1 MTHKNTRAVLP
12 LALLSLSVALP
23 GCFGGEADEP
33 EAKKGAKLG
42 AKSGKAAGKA
52 KTNAEAP
59 KPVKDCLPGGAK
71 DTLVMAQAWFY
82 KVGGRPKPGPARLIF
97 WQEGEGGWTPKK
109 LEDEDSNVFHKVVY
123 KDGGL
128 ITIGAEGA
136 KLKRWTR
143 DDEGCF
149 KGELLWENSWG
160 GKFNRL
166 RDIEFGDVDGDGAEE
181 WIIATH
187 DAGVIAVYNPPAQP
201 GGEPEVI
208 ELDKKA
214 DTFVHEIEV
223 GDINGDGKA
232 EFFATPSDRNKA
244 GASQAGEI
252 VMYRYDGSS
261 YKRIVVDGGEH
272 THAKEILATDLDGD
286 NKSEFFSVL
295 EAELEGGKIKEPV
308 KIRLYTEKDD
318 GTFDHQDV
326 VTIDDKQTRFL
337 VAGDFDGDGRKEMV
351 AAAYKTGLYFIDSE
365 VSKKG
370 EVTWSIANFD
380 TVSSGF
386 EHASAAHD
394 MDGDGKPEL
403 YVAADDQQE
412 LKRYTWDAE
421 SKSFKKELIGR
432 YDDSTFTW
440 FVLGGKF

>member
-1 MTHKNTRAVLP
+1 MNHPSTR
-12 LALLSLSVALP
+12 LALLGLTLGLGA
-23 GCFGGEADEP
+23 CFGGEEEP
-33 EAKKGAKLG
+33 AAKKDAKLG
-42 AKSGKAAGKA
+42 AKAEGKDAGAKPAAA
-52 KTNAEAP
+52 SP
-59 KPVKDCLPGGAK
+59 DPVQDCLPGEPQ

-82 KVGGRPKPGPARLIF
+82 KEGGRPKPGPARLIF
-97 WQEGEGGWTPKK
+97 WQEGDAGWTPHK
-109 LEDEDSNVFHKVVY
+109 LEDADSNVFHKVVF

-128 ITIGAEGA
+128 VTIGAEGA

-143 DDEGCF
+143 DDKGCF
-149 KGELLWENSWG
+149 QGELLWENSWG

-187 DAGVIAVYNPPAQP
+187 DAGVIAVYNPPAEA

-223 GDINGDGKA
+223 GDINGDGKV

-252 VMYRYDGSS
+252 VMYRYDGST
-261 YKRIVVDGGEH
+261 YQRVVVDGGEH

-286 NKSEFFSVL
+286 GKSEFFSVL

-337 VAGDFDGDGRKEMV
+337 VAGDFDGDGRQELV

-365 VSKKG
+365 VDAKG
-370 EVTWSIANFD
+370 ETTWSIANFD

-394 MDGDGKPEL
+394 MDGNGSPEL

-412 LKRYTWDAE
+412 LKRYTWNAE
-421 SKSFKKELIGR
+421 KKTFEKSLIGR

-440 FVLGGKF
+440 FVLGGQF